1 MCGKNGKNN
10 KRTKR
15 ENKMEIKTIKTLML
29 KDTRLGNHITTTI
42 LVNCINQLLVMI
54 PDDNIR
60 HLIEGAIT
68 ESEDILEQQ
77 EDE

>member
-1 MCGKNGKNN
+1 MV
-10 KRTKR
+10 
-15 ENKMEIKTIKTLML
+15 KT
-29 KDTRLGNHITTTI
+29 RI
-42 LVNCINQLLVMI
+42 LVNCINQLTAMI
-54 PDDNIR
+54 PDNNIR

>member
-1 MCGKNGKNN
+1 
-10 KRTKR
+10 
-15 ENKMEIKTIKTLML
+15 MEIKTIKTLML

-60 HLIEGAIT
+60 HLIEGTIT
-68 ESEDILEQQ
+68 ESEDILRTQE

>member
-1 MCGKNGKNN
+1 MD
-10 KRTKR
+10 
-15 ENKMEIKTIKTLML
+15 IKTIKILML
-29 KDTRLGNHITTTI
+29 KDKSLGNHVTTTI
-42 LVNCINQLLVMI
+42 LVDCINQLMAMI

-68 ESEDILEQQ
+68 ESEDILDQQ

>member
-1 MCGKNGKNN
+1 MD
-10 KRTKR
+10 
-15 ENKMEIKTIKTLML
+15 IKTIKTLML
-29 KDTRLGNHITTTI
+29 KDISLGNHVTTTI
-42 LVNCINQLLVMI
+42 LVNCINQLVVMI

>member
-1 MCGKNGKNN
+1 MD
-10 KRTKR
+10 
-15 ENKMEIKTIKTLML
+15 IKTIKTLML
-29 KDTRLGNHITTTI
+29 KNTSLGNHITTNI
-42 LVNCINQLLVMI
+42 LINCINQLMEMI